1 MLEVADIF
9 RLHGPAYREK
19 FGNRM
24 LPSHRRAMQ
33 DIETCRTASLGGQ
46 LYYCAQCA
54 EQRYSYHSC
63 KNRHCPKCQN
73 EQVNDWL
80 AEQQSLLLPIPHF
93 LVTFTLPDELR
104 AVARSNQ
111 KTIYNLLFRASAQA
125 LQQLAQDP
133 RFVGAR
139 PGMVGVLHTWTRQLL
154 YHPHLHYI
162 VTGGGLTAD
171 GRWRASRKDFLVP
184 VKALSKIFPAKLR
197 DQLKK
202 TQLFAQVEARVWQKD
217 WVVHSEPVGSGE
229 QAFKYLAPYI
239 FRAAISNNRLLTLEN
254 GNLTFAYKE
263 SASAQ
268 VKRCT
273 VTAEE
278 FIRRF
283 LQHVL
288 PPRFIKVRYFGLLS
302 PSNRQL
308 LQKASQLLSATSSQ
322 LKRAEVKTTAPLALL
337 SCPHC
342 GGPLTL
348 LSPLAPRGRP
358 PHETPAAGYCR
369 IPIVPGHRGALLSPS
384 PPHSVSNRK
393 KTSLS
398 GWLPL
403 PQAQHDS
410 PHGSFSSPGSSF
422 THSLLSSVVYANS
435 K

>member
-9 RLHGPAYREK
+9 RLHGPEYRAK
-19 FGNRM
+19 FSARM

-33 DIETCRTASLGGQ
+33 DIETCRTESLGGQ
-46 LYYCAQCA
+46 LYYCQQCDQ
-54 EQRYSYHSC
+54 QRYSYHSC

-73 EQVNDWL
+73 DQANDWL
-80 AEQQSLLLPIPHF
+80 KEQQSLLLPIAHF
-93 LVTFTLPDELR
+93 LVTFTLPAELR

-125 LQQLAQDP
+125 LQQLAQEP

-139 PGMVGVLHTWTRQLL
+139 LGMVGVLHTWTRQLL
-154 YHPHLHYI
+154 YHPHVHYI
-162 VTGGGLTAD
+162 VTGGGLSTE
-171 GRWRASRKDFLVP
+171 GRWLSSRKDFLVH
-184 VKALSKIFPAKLR
+184 VKPLSRIFRAKFR
-197 DQLKK
+197 DELKK
-202 TQLFAQVEARVWQKD
+202 TELFAAVAPRVWRKD

-229 QAFKYLAPYI
+229 QAFQYLAPYI
-239 FRAAISNNRLLTLEN
+239 FRVAISNNRLLKLEH
-254 GNLTFAYKE
+254 GNVTFAYKE

-308 LQKASQLLSATSSQ
+308 LQRARQLLSATSSK
-322 LKRAEVKTTAPLALL
+322 LKREEVKTTAPLAVL

-348 LSPLAPRGRP
+348 LSPLAPRGRAP
-358 PHETPAAGYCR
+358 
-369 IPIVPGHRGALLSPS
+369 
-384 PPHSVSNRK
+384 
-393 KTSLS
+393 
-398 GWLPL
+398 
-403 PQAQHDS
+403 
-410 PHGSFSSPGSSF
+410 
-422 THSLLSSVVYANS
+422 
-435 K
+435 